1 MNFQSYGLPL
11 ILNEENWFSKFLNF
25 NLKKDKRKIAR
36 YTNQIEKFSIFF
48 SIFNLRQSLKS
59 NKSVRKMI
67 SKKSSFGKKLCGN
80 IHLTAKRIGVEKHK

>member
-25 NLKKDKRKIAR
+25 NLKKTKEKSQD
-36 YTNQIEKFSIFF
+36 TQIKSRSLAFF
-48 SIFNLRQSLKS
+48 SIFNLRQSLKF

>member
-25 NLKKDKRKIAR
+25 NLKKTKEKLQD
-36 YTNQIEKFSIFF
+36 TQIKSKSLAFF
-48 SIFNLRQSLKS
+48 LIFNLRQSPKS